1 MTFQCTLPSTNPNNN
16 VLFQT
21 PKTNTVS
28 KLASSCCAGRCSSSK
43 MIVGCFIKYKMSLD
57 SSFFHNSCIVSEAGT
72 ALWSAPGVAAVRG
85 QAAFDSYCAELE

>member
-1 MTFQCTLPSTNPNNN
+1 
-16 VLFQT
+16 
-21 PKTNTVS
+21 
-28 KLASSCCAGRCSSSK
+28 

-72 ALWSAPGVAAVRG
+72 ALWNAPGVAAVRG